1 MLSLHY
7 ILPPPTGIQYHVS
20 KLGLK
25 EAQNSNSKEEF
36 SGKLKDNRK
45 IITKTLEGFKT
56 TGT

>member
-1 MLSLHY
+1 MLSFHHT
-7 ILPPPTGIQYHVS
+7 LPPPTGIQNHVS

-56 TGT
+56 SGT